1 MTLGLIF
8 SSLELDFTNTYNK
21 MVMLRRCNEWEPVSG
36 DPGNLRGLYSCLF
49 SFKMR
54 VSEVVKIIQYNYQ
67 QNIKNELV
75 RVSESASLLAL
86 NIDFKIWF
94 GAC

>member
-1 MTLGLIF
+1 MSGNLF
-8 SSLELDFTNTYNK
+8 LE
-21 MVMLRRCNEWEPVSG
+21 

-54 VSEVVKIIQYNYQ
+54 VSKVVKIIQYNYE
-67 QNIKNELV
+67 QNIKMTWFRSQNLLLY
-75 RVSESASLLAL
+75 SL
-86 NIDFKIWF
+86 NFDFRIWF

>member
-1 MTLGLIF
+1 MSGDLF
-8 SSLELDFTNTYNK
+8 LE
-21 MVMLRRCNEWEPVSG
+21 
-36 DPGNLRGLYSCLF
+36 DPGNLRGLYSCLL

-54 VSEVVKIIQYNYQ
+54 VSKVVKIIQYNYQ

-86 NIDFKIWF
+86 NIDFKTWF

>member
-1 MTLGLIF
+1 
-8 SSLELDFTNTYNK
+8 
-21 MVMLRRCNEWEPVSG
+21 MLRRCNEWEPVSG

>member
-1 MTLGLIF
+1 
-8 SSLELDFTNTYNK
+8 

-54 VSEVVKIIQYNYQ
+54 VSKVVKIIQYNYQ

-75 RVSESASLLAL
+75 RMSESASLLAL

>member
-1 MTLGLIF
+1 
-8 SSLELDFTNTYNK
+8 
-21 MVMLRRCNEWEPVSG
+21 MVMLRRCNEWGPVSG

-49 SFKMR
+49 SFKIR
-54 VSEVVKIIQYNYQ
+54 VSKVVKIIQYNNE

-86 NIDFKIWF
+86 NMDFKIWF

>member
-1 MTLGLIF
+1 MSGNLF
-8 SSLELDFTNTYNK
+8 LE
-21 MVMLRRCNEWEPVSG
+21 

-49 SFKMR
+49 SFKMT
-54 VSEVVKIIQYNYQ
+54 VSKVVKIIQYNYQ

-75 RVSESASLLAL
+75 RVSESSSLLAL

>member
-1 MTLGLIF
+1 MSGDLF
-8 SSLELDFTNTYNK
+8 LE
-21 MVMLRRCNEWEPVSG
+21 

-54 VSEVVKIIQYNYQ
+54 VSKVVKIIQYNYQ
-67 QNIKNELV
+67 QNINNELV
-75 RVSESASLLAL
+75 RVLESASLLAL

>member
-1 MTLGLIF
+1 
-8 SSLELDFTNTYNK
+8 
-21 MVMLRRCNEWEPVSG
+21 MLRRCNEWGPVSG
-36 DPGNLRGLYSCLF
+36 DPGYLRGLYSCLF

-54 VSEVVKIIQYNYQ
+54 VSEVMKLYNTTINKILKMNC
-67 QNIKNELV
+67 LGLL
-75 RVSESASLLAL
+75 ESASLLAL

>member
-1 MTLGLIF
+1 MSGDLF
-8 SSLELDFTNTYNK
+8 LE
-21 MVMLRRCNEWEPVSG
+21 

-54 VSEVVKIIQYNYQ
+54 VSEVMKLYNTTINKILKTNC
-67 QNIKNELV
+67 LGLL
-75 RVSESASLLAL
+75 ESASLLAL

>member
-1 MTLGLIF
+1 MGTCFGRSWQL
-8 SSLELDFTNTYNK
+8 K
-21 MVMLRRCNEWEPVSG
+21 RPVQLSV
-36 DPGNLRGLYSCLF
+36 

-54 VSEVVKIIQYNYQ
+54 VSEVMKLYNTTINKILKMNW
-67 QNIKNELV
+67 LGLL
-75 RVSESASLLAL
+75 ESASLLAL

>member
-1 MTLGLIF
+1 
-8 SSLELDFTNTYNK
+8 
-21 MVMLRRCNEWEPVSG
+21 MVMLRRCNEREPVSG
-36 DPGNLRGLYSCLF
+36 DPGNLRGLYSCLL

-54 VSEVVKIIQYNYQ
+54 VSKVVKIIQYNYQ
-67 QNIKNELV
+67 QNINNELV
-75 RVSESASLLAL
+75 RVLESASLLAL

>member
-1 MTLGLIF
+1 MSGNLF
-8 SSLELDFTNTYNK
+8 LE
-21 MVMLRRCNEWEPVSG
+21 

-75 RVSESASLLAL
+75 RVVRICFS
-86 NIDFKIWF
+86 IGFKY
-94 GAC
+94 

>member
-1 MTLGLIF
+1 
-8 SSLELDFTNTYNK
+8 

-54 VSEVVKIIQYNYQ
+54 VSKVVKIIQYNYQ

-75 RVSESASLLAL
+75 MVVRICFSIGV
-86 NIDFKIWF
+86 KY
-94 GAC
+94 

>member
-1 MTLGLIF
+1 
-8 SSLELDFTNTYNK
+8 

-54 VSEVVKIIQYNYQ
+54 VSKVVKIIQYNYQ

-75 RVSESASLLAL
+75 RVSESASLSAL

>member
-1 MTLGLIF
+1 
-8 SSLELDFTNTYNK
+8 
-21 MVMLRRCNEWEPVSG
+21 MLRRCNEWEPVSG

-54 VSEVVKIIQYNYQ
+54 VSKVVKIIQYNYQ

>member
-1 MTLGLIF
+1 
-8 SSLELDFTNTYNK
+8 

-54 VSEVVKIIQYNYQ
+54 VSKVVKIIQYNYQ